1 MSMHLIFKCYQII
14 QSFVFNAMQL
24 HLQFKQ
30 TSEQEENRSYILW
43 ECQFTASAVT
53 VLAHTSHLHKLDKG
67 SFPRD
72 ILLPLSEYLS

>member
-1 MSMHLIFKCYQII
+1 MLPNNSKLR
-14 QSFVFNAMQL
+14 VFNAMQL

-30 TSEQEENRSYILW
+30 TSEQENRSYILLW

-67 SFPRD
+67 
-72 ILLPLSEYLS
+72 ILFLGIFYCHLSEYLS